1 MIVYKSSD
9 WWEALRHLRA
19 SGIIRLL
26 LKRVLW
32 VGLYVTAVTAAV
44 IHFDQLNVAVDKEF
58 FSFLGIL
65 LSLLLA
71 FRTNTA
77 YDRFYEGRRLWGQLV
92 NNCRNLAVLLHTRLP
107 AADVPRRTYLAR
119 LLSNFPIA
127 LDGHLRKGVRFEKL
141 EAVGPGFVEHLQTVR
156 HVPSRLSAMLQEFYE
171 QLLHEEQILPT
182 HLLTIQRHH
191 EALLD
196 VAGACER
203 IKATPIPFS
212 YSYFIKGFISV
223 FILTMPFNLLDT
235 YEWLTVPI
243 TMFGAYALLGVEMI
257 GDEIEDPFGK
267 DSNDLPLTQISN
279 RIRANVHEILG
290 VELHEDVRGLAVA
303 PYSVVFLQRF
313 AVQALRHQLLPV

>member
-1 MIVYKSSD
+1 MIVYKSTD
-9 WWEALRHLRA
+9 WVEALRHLRA
-19 SGIIRLL
+19 SDIIRLL

-32 VGLYVTAVTAAV
+32 VGLYAAV
-44 IHFDQLNVAVDKEF
+44 VTGLVVKYDKLNLAVDKEF
-58 FSFLGIL
+58 FSFLGIM

-92 NNCRNLAVLLHTRLP
+92 NNCRNLAVLLHARLP
-107 AADVPRRTYLAR
+107 ANDHANRTYLAR

-127 LDGHLRKGVRFEKL
+127 LDGHLRQGVRFEKL
-141 EAVGPGFVEHLQTVR
+141 EEADAGFVERLQQVQ
-156 HVPSRLSAMLQEFYE
+156 HVPSRLSALLQEAFE
-171 QLLHEEQILPT
+171 RLLREEVLLPN
-182 HLLTIQRHH
+182 HLITLQRHH

-212 YSYFIKGFISV
+212 YSYFIKGFVTV

-243 TMFGAYALLGVEMI
+243 TMLGAYALLGVEMI

-290 VELHEDVRGLAVA
+290 VELHEDVRTLADV
-303 PYSVVFLQRF
+303 PYSVVF
-313 AVQALRHQLLPV
+313 